1 VPLIAD
7 KLVIGVLAVLSGAP
21 FTDDELNFLV
31 LFASQAAS
39 AIRNSQL
46 FEHTKSLDRLKSE
59 FVAVVSHEIRTPLT
73 SVKGAIELLADESYF
88 QNSDQQV
95 KFLTIAHA
103 NAERLLVLISDI
115 LDFSKLDS
123 ASLPMSIERQR
134 LEPVVLQAT
143 HNLRTLIEERR
154 IHVDVS
160 LADDL
165 PDLMLDASRIAQVIT
180 NLLSNAIKFSPLGG
194 RIEVTAEPWEGAVR
208 VGVRDHGE
216 GIAPDDLPKLFR
228 KFSQIDSG
236 PTRRVGGTGLGLVI
250 CKGIVEQHQGHIWVE
265 SIPGEGSTFY
275 FTVPAAPREAP
286 SLNAGA

>member
-1 VPLIAD
+1 
-7 KLVIGVLAVLSGAP
+7 
-21 FTDDELNFLV
+21 
-31 LFASQAAS
+31 
-39 AIRNSQL
+39 
-46 FEHTKSLDRLKSE
+46 
-59 FVAVVSHEIRTPLT
+59 
-73 SVKGAIELLADESYF
+73 
-88 QNSDQQV
+88 
-95 KFLTIAHA
+95 
-103 NAERLLVLISDI
+103 
-115 LDFSKLDS
+115 
-123 ASLPMSIERQR
+123 
-134 LEPVVLQAT
+134 VVLQAT